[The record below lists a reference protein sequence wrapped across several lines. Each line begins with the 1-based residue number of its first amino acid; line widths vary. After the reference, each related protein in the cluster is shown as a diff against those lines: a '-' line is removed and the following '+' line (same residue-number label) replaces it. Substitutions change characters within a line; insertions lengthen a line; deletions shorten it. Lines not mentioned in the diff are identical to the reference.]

1 MYKLRQSH
9 FKLGDDINNYM
20 TTSMLQNKTM
30 QESPKVISILDQAAK
45 NDLRKSHF
53 NLGNSVPNF
62 ETTFNSEYYDKSKS
76 LPKNDKNFE
85 NMGKMLRSHNYEFG
99 DDKPDYISEHKYR
112 FANPK
117 INPEE
122 RKQNRISNQLLQN
135 YCKKQIIILEIIKT
149 HGIQQMKLLLLL
161 NIFPKKKKKI

>member
-1 MYKLRQSH
+1 MWDPLSQYRHDYPEKKLPKTQVNEEMYKLRQSH

-76 LPKNDKNFE
+76 LPKNDK
-85 NMGKMLRSHNYEFG
+85 K
-99 DDKPDYISEHKYR
+99 
-112 FANPK
+112 
-117 INPEE
+117 
-122 RKQNRISNQLLQN
+122 
-135 YCKKQIIILEIIKT
+135 
-149 HGIQQMKLLLLL
+149 
-161 NIFPKKKKKI
+161 